1 MEPQKVAAQN
11 EQMRVRNARDSDTNF
26 RQNFAAN

>member
-11 EQMRVRNARDSDTNF
+11 GSVRNSRDIDANF

>member
-1 MEPQKVAAQN
+1 MEPHKVAAQN
-11 EQMRVRNARDSDTNF
+11 EQYACEIGVDIDANF